1 MGGELAE
8 MVVEAQAW
16 AGFKEAAFK
25 EATGGRLEMA
35 TRRAG
40 PRRHVH
46 MTLRLAVR
54 DATGRAE
61 RDCNIAHF
69 DAILMRLMA
78 SCTIWHN

>member
-1 MGGELAE
+1 
-8 MVVEAQAW
+8 AW
-16 AGFKEAAFK
+16 AGIKEAGFKEAGFKEAGFK

-46 MTLRLAVR
+46 MTFRLAVR
-54 DATGRAE
+54 DATSRAE

-69 DAILMRLMA
+69 DAILMPF
-78 SCTIWHN
+78 